1 LNNTTKEK
9 IEMEK
14 IFFNKE
20 EQLIYMGASVA
31 SGCWPCTKYHL
42 KRSSEAGLTD
52 IELANAFAIAI
63 SIRDKATRSME
74 SLAKNRNKAE
84 NIEEVKQKSLSR
96 SDILVGIAATYSVNF
111 PLGLETYLSL
121 GRDNGLHSVEFKE
134 IIGLSKSVICKARAH
149 TDMVSDRMGIL
160 PQAENNDESDCCSSR
175 DCK

>member
-1 LNNTTKEK
+1 
-9 IEMEK
+9 MEK
-14 IFFNKE
+14 IFNNRE
-20 EQLIYMGASVA
+20 EQQIYLGASVA

-74 SLAKNRNKAE
+74 SLANNRNKVE
-84 NIEEVKQKSLSR
+84 NIEEVKQESLSR

-121 GRDNGLHSVEFKE
+121 GRDNGLRSEEFKE
-134 IIGLSKSVICKARAH
+134 ITALSKSVIFKARAH
-149 TDMVSDRMGIL
+149 TDMVSDRMGIV
-160 PQAENNDESDCCSSR
+160 QQDEYRAEPDCCNNGN
-175 DCK
+175 CK